1 MKGEWVCEKLMRN
14 WLSFELKSLQKSV
27 YVPCSEKKMRV
38 HFFVNKSGGGREG
51 GGGGGPWRKGDMWGF
66 RERLKTPHLFS
77 KACMSETNM
86 SIELSTA
93 CLYCVHVHLFLCFA
107 VMSNVLRDIKS
118 SMKMHVFEICLIHLD
133 VFFIYSVSKC
143 LMEA

>member
-27 YVPCSEKKMRV
+27 YVPCSEKNEGL
-38 HFFVNKSGGGREG
+38 FFCEQERRRE
-51 GGGGGPWRKGDMWGF
+51 GGGGPWRRGDTWGF

-77 KACMSETNM
+77 KACMSKTNM
-86 SIELSTA
+86 SIELSVV
-93 CLYCVHVHLFLCFA
+93 CLHCVHLHLFLCFA
-107 VMSNVLRDIKS
+107 VVSNVLRDTKS